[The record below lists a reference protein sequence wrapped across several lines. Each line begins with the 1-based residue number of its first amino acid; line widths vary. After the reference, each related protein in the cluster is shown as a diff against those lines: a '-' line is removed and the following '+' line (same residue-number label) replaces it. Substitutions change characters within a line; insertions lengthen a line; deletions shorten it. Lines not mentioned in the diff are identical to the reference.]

1 MAKIRITKE
10 PEERRKEILNAAI
23 KVFSEK
29 VMKNFYNRYCEVYR
43 YSARSML

>member
-29 VMKNFYNRYCEVYR
+29 GYEKT
-43 YSARSML
+43 SITDIA